1 MADKDSLGATQTHC
15 QGPGDA
21 RRSGTK
27 KASSIKTQG
36 ARRDPKYGGG
46 KKGHLARLPA
56 DAMTFCSLWG
66 SHQGPPLMFT
76 ASRVMS
82 QSDELK
88 KGQGKPKLRPGAH
101 PGCQS
106 LGRKAPGRASS
117 TPS

>member
-1 MADKDSLGATQTHC
+1 MADKDPLGATQTHC
-15 QGPGDA
+15 QGPGGA
-21 RRSGTK
+21 WRSGTK
-27 KASSIKTQG
+27 KASSVKTQG
-36 ARRDPKYGGG
+36 ARRDPEYGGG

-56 DAMTFCSLWG
+56 DAMTFCSLWR
-66 SHQGPPLMFT
+66 SHQGPLPTFT

-82 QSDELK
+82 SDKLK
-88 KGQGKPKLRPGAH
+88 KGQGKPKLKPGAH